1 VPFIEVMVYGQRL
14 TPEQRSQLFHRVNEE
29 VKRILATSDG
39 RVRIALC
46 ESAADNF
53 FAGPRSAASDRI

>member
-1 VPFIEVMVYGQRL
+1 MPFIEVMVYGQRL
-14 TPEQRSQLFHRVNEE
+14 TPEQRNQLFHRVNEE

-46 ESAADNF
+46 ESAAENF
-53 FAGPRSAASDRI
+53 FAGANPAVTDRI